1 LTELISITQ
10 DYVKNHIKARY
21 ENSKKGDNGIVLVI
35 GGSGL
40 YHGAPLL
47 ASLTA
52 LRAGADLVYTAVPR
66 IIISAI
72 RSYSPNII
80 ALPMTDNSLTVGSAN
95 RLIKSLPKM
104 PQSATIGMGM
114 TISKAEALNS
124 LLKKLKENGTRLVLD
139 ASALIPRVITEITET
154 DTIITPHAG
163 EFKRIFNED
172 VGINEKEI
180 VSSVSRMASRYKI
193 TIILK
198 GWLNVIADQSGKV
211 ATIKRSTPAMTV
223 GGTGD
228 VLAGLVAALY
238 SKINSPFDASALAV
252 YFNGL
257 AAYIAS
263 EQVGL
268 HMVASDLIEYL
279 PKVMMPFDKISSE
292 KIQI

>member
-1 LTELISITQ
+1 M
-10 DYVKNHIKARY
+10 ARH
-21 ENSKKGDNGIVLVI
+21 ENSKKGDNGIVLVV
-35 GGSGL
+35 GGSSL
-40 YHGAPLL
+40 YHGAPIL

-66 IIISAI
+66 IIINAI

-80 ALPMTDNSLTVGSAN
+80 ALPMTDNSLTIGSAN
-95 RLIKSLPKM
+95 RLVKSLPKI
-104 PQSATIGMGM
+104 PHTATIGMGM

-124 LLKKLKENGTRLVLD
+124 LVKKLKENGTRLVLD
-139 ASALIPRVITEITET
+139 ASALIPRIITEITET

-163 EFKRIFNED
+163 EFKRIFNEE
-172 VGINEKEI
+172 VGISKSEI
-180 VSSVSRMASRYKI
+180 VSSVSRMATRYKI

-198 GWLNVIADQSGKV
+198 GWLNVIADHSGNV

-238 SKINSPFDASALAV
+238 SKINSAFDASALGI

-257 AAYIAS
+257 AAHVAF
-263 EQVGL
+263 EQLGL
-268 HMVASDLIEYL
+268 HMVATDLIENL
-279 PKVMMPFDKISSE
+279 PKVMMPFDKIYSE
-292 KIQI
+292 KI

>member
-1 LTELISITQ
+1 MTELISITQ
-10 DYVKNHIKARY
+10 DYVNNHVKARH

-104 PQSATIGMGM
+104 PHTATIGMGM

-172 VGINEKEI
+172 VGTNEKEI

-193 TIILK
+193 TLILK

-263 EQVGL
+263 EQVGF

-292 KIQI
+292 KI

>member
-1 LTELISITQ
+1 MT
-10 DYVKNHIKARY
+10 RY

-35 GGSGL
+35 GGSSL

-47 ASLTA
+47 ASLSA

-66 IIISAI
+66 IIINAI

-80 ALPMTDNSLTVGSAN
+80 ALPMTDNSLTIGSAN
-95 RLIKSLPKM
+95 RLTKSLPKI
-104 PQSATIGMGM
+104 PHAATIGMGM
-114 TISKAEALNS
+114 TVSKAEALNS
-124 LLKKLKENGTRLVLD
+124 LVKNLKDNGTRLVLD
-139 ASALIPRVITEITET
+139 ASALIPSVITEITET

-163 EFKRIFNED
+163 EFKRIFNEE
-172 VGINEKEI
+172 VGISEGDI
-180 VSSVSRMASRYKI
+180 ISSVTRMASRHKI

-198 GWLNVIADQSGKV
+198 GWLNVIADPSGKV
-211 ATIKRSTPAMTV
+211 ATIRRSTPAMTV

-238 SKINSPFDASALAV
+238 SKINSAFDASALGI

-257 AAYIAS
+257 AARLAF
-263 EQVGL
+263 ERVGL
-268 HMVASDLIEYL
+268 HMVATDLIENL

-292 KIQI
+292 KI

>member
-1 LTELISITQ
+1 M
-10 DYVKNHIKARY
+10 KNHLKARY

-35 GGSGL
+35 GGSSL

-66 IIISAI
+66 VIINAI

-80 ALPMTDNSLTVGSAN
+80 ALPMTDNSLTIGSAN
-95 RLIKSLPKM
+95 RLAKSLPKI
-104 PQSATIGMGM
+104 PQVATIGMGM
-114 TISKAEALNS
+114 TVSKAEAINS
-124 LLKKLKENGTRLVLD
+124 LVKNLKDNGTRLVLD

-163 EFKRIFNED
+163 EFKRIFNEE
-172 VGINEKEI
+172 VGISEGDIISN
-180 VSSVSRMASRYKI
+180 VSRMASRHKI

-211 ATIKRSTPAMTV
+211 ATIRRSTPAMTV

-238 SKINSPFDASALAV
+238 SKINSAFDASALGI

-257 AAYIAS
+257 AARFAF
-263 EQVGL
+263 ERVGL
-268 HMVASDLIEYL
+268 HMVATDLIENL
-279 PKVMMPFDKISSE
+279 PKVMMPFDKISRE
-292 KIQI
+292 KI

>member
-10 DYVKNHIKARY
+10 DYVKNHVKARY
-21 ENSKKGDNGIVLVI
+21 QNSKKGDNGIVLVI

-66 IIISAI
+66 IIINAI

-80 ALPMTDNSLTVGSAN
+80 ALPMTDNSLTIGSAN
-95 RLIKSLPKM
+95 RLIKSIPKM
-104 PQSATIGMGM
+104 PHAATIGMGM

-163 EFKRIFNED
+163 EFKRIFDED
-172 VGINEKEI
+172 VGINEKDI
-180 VSSVSRMASRYKI
+180 VSSVSRIASRYKI

-238 SKINSPFDASALAV
+238 SKIDSPFDASALAV

-279 PKVMMPFDKISSE
+279 PKVMMPFDKISRE
-292 KIQI
+292 KI

>member
-1 LTELISITQ
+1 
-10 DYVKNHIKARY
+10 VKNHLKARY

-35 GGSGL
+35 GGSSL

-66 IIISAI
+66 IIINAI

-80 ALPMTDNSLTVGSAN
+80 ALPMTDNSLTIGSAN
-95 RLIKSLPKM
+95 RLTKSLPKI
-104 PQSATIGMGM
+104 PHAATIGMGM
-114 TISKAEALNS
+114 TVSKAEALNS
-124 LLKKLKENGTRLVLD
+124 LVKNLKENGTRLVLD
-139 ASALIPRVITEITET
+139 ASALIPKVITEITES

-163 EFKRIFNED
+163 EFKRIFNEE
-172 VGINEKEI
+172 VGISEGDI
-180 VSSVSRMASRYKI
+180 ISSVTRMASRHKI

-198 GWLNVIADQSGKV
+198 GWLNVIADPSGKV
-211 ATIKRSTPAMTV
+211 ATIRRSTPAMTV

-238 SKINSPFDASALAV
+238 SKINSAFDASALGI

-257 AAYIAS
+257 AARLAF
-263 EQVGL
+263 ERVGL
-268 HMVASDLIEYL
+268 HMVATDLIENL

-292 KIQI
+292 KI

>member
-1 LTELISITQ
+1 MTELFPITEN
-10 DYVKNHIKARY
+10 YVKNHVEARHD
-21 ENSKKGDNGIVLVI
+21 NSKKGDNGIVLVV
-35 GGSGL
+35 GGSSL

-66 IIISAI
+66 IIINAI

-80 ALPMTDNSLTVGSAN
+80 ALPMTDNSLTIGSAN
-95 RLIKSLPKM
+95 RLVKSLPKI
-104 PQSATIGMGM
+104 PHTATIGMGM

-124 LLKKLKENGTRLVLD
+124 LVKKLKENGTRLVLD
-139 ASALIPRVITEITET
+139 ASALIPRIITEITET

-163 EFKRIFNED
+163 EFKRIFNEE
-172 VGINEKEI
+172 VGISKSEI
-180 VSSVSRMASRYKI
+180 VSSVSRMATRYKI

-198 GWLNVIADQSGKV
+198 GWLNVIADHSGKV

-238 SKINSPFDASALAV
+238 SKINSAFDASALGI

-257 AAYIAS
+257 AAHVAF

-268 HMVASDLIEYL
+268 HMVATDLIENL
-279 PKVMMPFDKISSE
+279 PKVMMPFDKISTE
-292 KIQI
+292 KI

>member
-1 LTELISITQ
+1 LTELFSITEN
-10 DYVKNHIKARY
+10 YVKNHVKARL

-35 GGSGL
+35 GGSSL
-40 YHGAPLL
+40 YHGAPIL

-66 IIISAI
+66 IIINAI

-80 ALPMTDNSLTVGSAN
+80 ALPMTDNTLTIGSAN
-95 RLIKSLPKM
+95 RLVKSLPKI
-104 PQSATIGMGM
+104 PHSATIGMGM

-124 LLKKLKENGTRLVLD
+124 LVKKLKENGTRLVLD
-139 ASALIPRVITEITET
+139 ASALIPRIVTEITET

-163 EFKRIFNED
+163 EFKRIFNEE
-172 VGINEKEI
+172 VGISKSEI
-180 VSSVSRMASRYKI
+180 VSSVSRMATRYKI

-198 GWLNVIADQSGKV
+198 GWLNVIADHSGNV

-238 SKINSPFDASALAV
+238 SKINSAFDASALGI

-257 AAYIAS
+257 AAHVAF

-268 HMVASDLIEYL
+268 HMVATDLIENL
-279 PKVMMPFDKISSE
+279 PKVMMPFDKIYSE
-292 KIQI
+292 KI

>member
-10 DYVKNHIKARY
+10 DYVKNHVKARY
-21 ENSKKGDNGIVLVI
+21 QNSKKGDNGIVLVI

-66 IIISAI
+66 IIINAI

-80 ALPMTDNSLTVGSAN
+80 ALPMTDNSLTIGSAN

-104 PQSATIGMGM
+104 PHTATIGMGM

-163 EFKRIFNED
+163 EFKRIFDED
-172 VGINEKEI
+172 VGINEKDI
-180 VSSVSRMASRYKI
+180 VSSVSRIASRYKI

-238 SKINSPFDASALAV
+238 SKIDSPFDASALAV

-279 PKVMMPFDKISSE
+279 PKVMMPFDKISRE
-292 KIQI
+292 KI